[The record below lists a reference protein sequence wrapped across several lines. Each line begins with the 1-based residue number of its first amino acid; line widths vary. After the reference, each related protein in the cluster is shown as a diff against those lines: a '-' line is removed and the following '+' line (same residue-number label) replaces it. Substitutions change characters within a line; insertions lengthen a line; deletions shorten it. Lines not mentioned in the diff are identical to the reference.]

1 MEFIDQII
9 HSDLDHTLEEHPV
22 TYNFKR
28 SHTL

>member
-1 MEFIDQII
+1 MEIIDQITR
-9 HSDLDHTLEEHPV
+9 SDLDHTLEEHPV

>member
-1 MEFIDQII
+1 MEFIDQDI
-9 HSDLDHTLEEHPV
+9 HSDLDHTLEELPV